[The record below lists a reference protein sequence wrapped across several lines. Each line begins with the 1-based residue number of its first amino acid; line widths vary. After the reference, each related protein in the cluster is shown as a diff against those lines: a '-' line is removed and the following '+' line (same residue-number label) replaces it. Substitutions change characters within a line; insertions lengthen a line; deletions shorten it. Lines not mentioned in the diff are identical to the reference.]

1 MTSCVK
7 PILMRSWT
15 PTDVQR
21 RWSQFKAVF
30 LDIMEQC
37 IPKAVLPQR
46 RNLPWLTKEILQ
58 LIEKRNYYFKK
69 AHSNRNSSDLL
80 KFKQLRNKVVS
91 KLRLAKQKFYSQ
103 QDPSSPEEFWKK
115 LNPLNFKDSS
125 ISTLSSELL
134 QLLLAW
140 IKQTLLSQRTSTT
153 WFLH

>member
-1 MTSCVK
+1 MFVAPFPSSQI
-7 PILMRSWT
+7 PITLVWCSPWDT
-15 PTDVQR
+15 AAHHLLPHHAGLSGDTILQNLEIANDLLCETNFNEILDPTDVQR

-91 KLRLAKQKFYSQ
+91 KLRLAKQKFFS
-103 QDPSSPEEFWKK
+103 
-115 LNPLNFKDSS
+115 
-125 ISTLSSELL
+125 
-134 QLLLAW
+134 
-140 IKQTLLSQRTSTT
+140 
-153 WFLH
+153 